1 MTDAVATARPA
12 EPPPLSGPALVLAGL
27 VLAVANFLVVLDTTI
42 ANVAVPHIAGG
53 LAVSPTQGT
62 WVITSYAVAEAI
74 SVPLTGF
81 LASRFGIVKTFV
93 VAMLGFGFFS
103 FMCGFAPT
111 LGLLCASRVMQ
122 GLFGGPMMPLSQT
135 LLLKIFP
142 PKQQP
147 AAIGLWSMTTLVAP
161 IVGPILG
168 GVLCDNVGWP
178 FIFYINVPIAVVCA
192 FFGWRMLK
200 SRETPAVKTRIDGV
214 GLGLLVVWVGALQI
228 MLDEGKN
235 LDWFNSTEIV
245 LLAIVAVIGFAA
257 FLIWE
262 LTEKNPVVDLRVF
275 RHRGYTVGVFTLCVA
290 FAGMFGSLVLTPLWL
305 QSYMGYT
312 ATWSGYSTAM
322 MGVLAV
328 FMAPV
333 AAQLAAKF
341 DPRRLV
347 FLGVMWLGAM
357 AFVRGHS
364 TSDMDFWQISLPLLF
379 MGIGMPFFF
388 VPLMGLALASVEPHE
403 TAGAS
408 GLLNFARTLTGAMAA
423 SVVTTAWENGATASR
438 AQMVGELHPEALPA
452 GVGAPMLDQLVQSQ
466 AVVLSTNQIFLVVG
480 LLFAVAAA
488 VVWLAPKPGRAA
500 DLSGAH

>member
-1 MTDAVATARPA
+1 MSDAASAATA
-12 EPPPLSGPALVLAGL
+12 EPPPMTGSALVLSGL
-27 VLAVANFLVVLDTTI
+27 LLAVANFLVVLDTTI

-81 LASRFGIVKTFV
+81 LAGRFGLVKTFV
-93 VAMLGFGFFS
+93 IAMLGFGVCS
-103 FMCGFAPT
+103 FLCGFAPS
-111 LGLLCASRVMQ
+111 LGLLCVFRVMQ
-122 GLFGGPMMPLSQT
+122 GLFGGPMMPISQT

-142 PKQQP
+142 AKQQP

-178 FIFYINVPIAVVCA
+178 FIFYINVPLAVICA
-192 FFGWRMLK
+192 FLGWRLLK
-200 SRETPAVKTRIDGV
+200 GHESKVVKTRIDAV
-214 GLGLLVVWVGALQI
+214 GLGLLILWVGALQI

-235 LDWFNSTEIV
+235 LDWFNSAEIV
-245 LLAIVAVIGFAA
+245 MLALVAAVGFAA

-262 LTEKNPVVDLRVF
+262 LTAENPIVDLRVF
-275 RHRGYTVGVFTLCVA
+275 RHRGYAAGVFTLCVA

-333 AAQLAAKF
+333 AAQLSAKI
-341 DPRRLV
+341 DPRQLV
-347 FLGVMWLGAM
+347 FAGVLWLGAM
-357 AFVRGHS
+357 AFVRGMS
-364 TSDMDFWQISLPLLF
+364 TTQMDFWQISLPLLF
-379 MGIGMPFFF
+379 MGVGMPFFF
-388 VPLMGLALASVEPHE
+388 VPLMSLALAAVKPEE

-408 GLLNFARTLTGAMAA
+408 GLLNFARTLSGAMAA
-423 SVVTTAWENGATASR
+423 SVVTTAWENGASASR
-438 AQMVGELHPEALPA
+438 ANLVGQLHPEALPP
-452 GVGAPMLDQLVQSQ
+452 GVGLPMLDRLVQSQ
-466 AVVLSTNQIFLVVG
+466 AVILSTNQVFLVVG
-480 LLFAVAAA
+480 LLFVVAAG
-488 VVWLAPKPGRAA
+488 VVWLAPKPTQAV
-500 DLSGAH
+500 DLSGVH